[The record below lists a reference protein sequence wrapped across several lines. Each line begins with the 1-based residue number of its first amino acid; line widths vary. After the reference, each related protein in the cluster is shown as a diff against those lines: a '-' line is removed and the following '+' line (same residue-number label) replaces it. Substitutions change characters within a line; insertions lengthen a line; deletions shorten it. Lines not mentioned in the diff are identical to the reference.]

1 MTSPF
6 PLQPEDLQKVLSEA
20 LSRGGNYADIFLE
33 DTSIHSIELQDGMVS
48 QAVQTVLYGAGIRVL
63 SGEQTG
69 FAYTIDLAMPAM
81 LHAAAFA
88 ASIGH
93 YGSNTATATSPTPSV
108 PHSPSITPSQ
118 PHSSTSTL
126 HPIAVRDTLLHIDQ
140 LAREQDSRIVRVKAS
155 LNQRLQ
161 TVSFINSL
169 GEQFTD
175 RRPRT
180 TLFVHIVMAQNGQT
194 EMGFASR
201 MMQMG
206 AEMITEETI
215 REVLSEAIQRAA
227 FLFGASR
234 IEGGETPVVMAAGAS
249 GILLHEAIGHAFEAD
264 FVRQGTSIFAGKLGQ
279 EICSPEITIIDDG
292 TQPGDAGCLAWD
304 DEGCPGQRTVLVN
317 GGRLES
323 YMHDRISANHFHVP
337 PTGNGRRQSFRN
349 PPLPRMRSTYMLSGQ
364 ATPEDII
371 GSVRR
376 GILAEV
382 FTNGQVQ
389 IGAGDFT
396 FYMKQGHLIE
406 NGRLT
411 RPLRDMNIIGNGP
424 RALRDIS
431 LVANDLR
438 MDHSASMCG
447 KGGQS
452 VPVSQGLPTV
462 LIKKLTVG

>member
-6 PLQPEDLQKVLSEA
+6 PLQPEDLQRVLCEA
-20 LSRGGNYADIFLE
+20 LSRGGDYADIFLE
-33 DTSIHSIELQDGMVS
+33 DTSIRSIELQDGLVS

-69 FAYTIDLAMPAM
+69 FAYTIDLTMPAM
-81 LHAAAFA
+81 LRAASFA

-93 YGSNTATATSPTPSV
+93 YGSGSTSSPTPSL
-108 PHSPSITPSQ
+108 PHSPIPQNNMAGDAT
-118 PHSSTSTL
+118 SSL
-126 HPIAVRDTLLHIDQ
+126 PPLAVRDTLLHIDQ
-140 LAREQDSRIVRVKAS
+140 LAREKDKRIVRVKAS

-194 EMGFASR
+194 EMGFSSR

-206 AEMITEETI
+206 AEMITEQTI
-215 REVLSEAIQRAA
+215 REVLSEAVERAA

-279 EICSPEITIIDDG
+279 EICSPDITIVDDG
-292 TQPGDAGCLAWD
+292 TQRGDAGCLAWD
-304 DEGCPGQRTVLVN
+304 DEGCPGQRTVLVDR
-317 GGRLES
+317 GRLES
-323 YMHDRISANHFHVP
+323 YMHDRISAHHFHVP
-337 PTGNGRRQSFRN
+337 PTGNGRRQSFRH
-349 PPLPRMRSTYMLSGQ
+349 PPLPRMRSTYMLSGE

-371 GSVRR
+371 RSVRR

-406 NGRLT
+406 NGRIT

-462 LIKKLTVG
+462 LINKLTVG